1 MPARPTGV
9 RRATRTTVAGL
20 AAVLGLAG
28 CAGPQEE
35 SAVPTQPTPPTS
47 PADPGLAST
56 ADTPSTGPTP
66 AAPSGRPSRA
76 TTDLPTMGPP
86 TAPPS
91 QPTDLRKANIVAG
104 RITRGGA
111 GPCYGLVTDDG
122 REYALH
128 GVGKGNFATG
138 SWVRVTIGPAD
149 PAADCGPGTPAS
161 IVTISPVG

>member
-1 MPARPTGV
+1 M

-20 AAVLGLAG
+20 AAVLALAG
-28 CAGPQEE
+28 CAGSQEG
-35 SAVPTQPTPPTS
+35 SAVPTEPTPSAAPTEPDRTSADATPTPPT
-47 PADPGLAST
+47 
-56 ADTPSTGPTP
+56 GPTA
-66 AAPSGRPSRA
+66 AAPSGRPFRA

-91 QPTDLRKANIVAG
+91 QPTDLRKANILAG
-104 RITRGGA
+104 RITRGGT

-128 GVGKGNFATG
+128 GVGKGSFATG
-138 SWVRVTIGPAD
+138 SWVRVTVGPAD

-161 IVTISPVG
+161 IIKISPVG

>member
-1 MPARPTGV
+1 M
-9 RRATRTTVAGL
+9 RRAIRTTVASL
-20 AAVLGLAG
+20 ATVLALAG
-28 CAGPQEE
+28 CAGSQEE
-35 SAVPTQPTPPTS
+35 SAVPTEPTPSAS
-47 PADPGLAST
+47 PADPGPAST
-56 ADTPSTGPTP
+56 AATPSTGPTP

-91 QPTDLRKANIVAG
+91 QPTDLRKANLVAG

-128 GVGKGNFATG
+128 GAGKGDFATG
-138 SWVRVTIGPAD
+138 TWVRVTIGPAD
-149 PAADCGPGTPAS
+149 PTVDCGPGTPAS